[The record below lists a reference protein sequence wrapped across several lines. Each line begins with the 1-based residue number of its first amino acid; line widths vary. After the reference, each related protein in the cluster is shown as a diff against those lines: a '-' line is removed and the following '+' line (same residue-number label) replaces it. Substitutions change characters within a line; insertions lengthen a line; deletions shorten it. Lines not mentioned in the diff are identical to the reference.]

1 MRMSKMK
8 SRGKKIVAVA
18 LSLAMMVPVLLS
30 QTVVSKAITETESNY
45 LQLKSTA
52 TSVSLE
58 KNDEFTLDLQSKN
71 VFQSTMGIE
80 GQFIYEEQGD
90 ADQYFDII
98 KVTPVGAG
106 WASYYDNDTGKFGI
120 VRSALNPYSSPAA
133 NTSIA
138 TITFR
143 VKKAVDEADIRL
155 VLSAFSASVSVASG
169 GTTTVNPVKEDETPS
184 AAYKVTC
191 AKLTNQNATRTVT
204 FTNDANMTAKVAQLG
219 SANKEFKV
227 PVSLTVNKG
236 FNALKLKVTYSGSMM
251 SYTGFEIPPKM
262 RTYLPSVTERTE
274 TIGSDTDIYISMAGK
289 DDMTL
294 TGEFIIL
301 KFVPTT
307 NVTQGQTTTLK
318 FAADQIFNSSSKVPQ
333 ATFTNPTTNIN
344 FVQGSSKGDVC
355 IDVDGVINLLDVTYA
370 LQYYNGVRRLT
381 DEQFENA
388 DVNNDSKVN
397 LVDVLMILKKVNGEN
412 VNF

>member
-8 SRGKKIVAVA
+8 SRGKKILTVA

-52 TSVSLE
+52 TSVALE

-71 VFQSTMGIE
+71 VFQSTMAIE
-80 GQFIYEEQGD
+80 GQFIYEEKGV

-106 WASYYDNDTGKFGI
+106 WASFYDNDTGKFGI

-155 VLSAFSASVSVASG
+155 VLSVFSASVSVTSG

-318 FAADQIFNSSSKVPQ
+318 FAADQIFNSSSKVPT

-355 IDVDGVINLLDVTYA
+355 IDSKINLIDVTYA

-381 DEQFENA
+381 DEQIENA

>member
-80 GQFIYEEQGD
+80 GQFIYEEKGD

-274 TIGSDTDIYISMAGK
+274 TIGSDTDIYISMVGN
-289 DDMTL
+289 DDMKL
-294 TGEFIIL
+294 TGQFIVL
-301 KFVPTT
+301 KFVPVT
-307 NVTQGQTTTLK
+307 NVTLGQPTSLTLEVK
-318 FAADQIFNSSSKVPQ
+318 EIFNTSSKKPK

>member
-8 SRGKKIVAVA
+8 IRGKKIVAVA

-52 TSVSLE
+52 TSVALE

-80 GQFIYEEQGD
+80 GQFIYEEKGV

-155 VLSAFSASVSVASG
+155 VLSAFSASVSVTSSG

-251 SYTGFEIPPKM
+251 SYTGYEIPPKM

-318 FAADQIFNSSSKVPQ
+318 FAADQIFNSSSKVPT
-333 ATFTNPTTNIN
+333 ATFANPTTTIN

-355 IDVDGVINLLDVTYA
+355 IDNQINLVDVTYA
-370 LQYYNGVRRLT
+370 LQYYNGVRQLT
-381 DEQFENA
+381 AEQIDNA
-388 DVNNDSKVN
+388 DVNNDGKVN
-397 LVDVLMILKKVNGEN
+397 LIDVLMILKKVNGEN

>member
-8 SRGKKIVAVA
+8 IRGKKIVAVA

-52 TSVSLE
+52 TSVALE

-80 GQFIYEEQGD
+80 GQFIYEEKGV

-155 VLSAFSASVSVASG
+155 VLSAFSASVSVTSG

-204 FTNDANMTAKVAQLG
+204 FTNDANMTANVAQLG

-227 PVSLTVNKG
+227 PVSLTVNHG

-251 SYTGFEIPPKM
+251 SYTGYEIPPKM

-318 FAADQIFNSSSKVPQ
+318 FAADQIFNSSSKVPT
-333 ATFTNPTTNIN
+333 ATFANPTTTIN

-355 IDVDGVINLLDVTYA
+355 IDNQINLVDVTYA
-370 LQYYNGVRRLT
+370 LQYYNGVRQLT
-381 DEQFENA
+381 AEQIDNA
-388 DVNNDSKVN
+388 DVNNDGKVN
-397 LVDVLMILKKVNGEN
+397 LIDVLMILKKVNGEN

>member
-8 SRGKKIVAVA
+8 IRGKKIVAVA

-52 TSVSLE
+52 TSVALE

-80 GQFIYEEQGD
+80 GQFIYEEKGV

-155 VLSAFSASVSVASG
+155 VLSAFSASVSVTSG

-251 SYTGFEIPPKM
+251 SYTGYEIPPKM

-318 FAADQIFNSSSKVPQ
+318 FAADQIFNSSSKVPT
-333 ATFTNPTTNIN
+333 ATFANPTTTIN

-355 IDVDGVINLLDVTYA
+355 IDNQINLVDVTYA
-370 LQYYNGVRRLT
+370 LQYYNGVRQLT
-381 DEQFENA
+381 AEQIDNA
-388 DVNNDSKVN
+388 DVNNDGKVN
-397 LVDVLMILKKVNGEN
+397 LIDVLMILKKVNGEN

>member
-45 LQLKSTA
+45 LQLKSSA
-52 TSVSLE
+52 TTPVSLE

-80 GQFIYEEQGD
+80 GQFIYEEKGD

-106 WASYYDNDTGKFGI
+106 WASFYDNDTGKFGI

-318 FAADQIFNSSSKVPQ
+318 FAADQIFNSSSKVPK

-344 FVQGSSKGDVC
+344 FVQGSSKGNVC
-355 IDVDGVINLLDVTYA
+355 IDDVINLLDVTYA